1 MIQFY
6 FVERIDISNA
16 CEANYLLIQFI
27 IIKKVNTC
35 RFTLTI
41 DCRIEFLYNNSFDA
55 IISWPTE

>member
-1 MIQFY
+1 M
-6 FVERIDISNA
+6 
-16 CEANYLLIQFI
+16 EANYILIQFI

-55 IISWPTE
+55 IISLPTE